1 MEMTGE
7 QLIAAPQK
15 VVWDALN
22 NPEMLKT
29 CVPGC
34 ESIDRTGE
42 NEFQVLMVAR
52 VGPVSAK
59 FKGKLTLSDI
69 KPPNSYSLAFEGQGG
84 AAGFAKGGANV
95 RLESVAGDKTRLG
108 YDVKAS
114 VGGKLAQIGSRLVDA
129 AAQKVANDFFRTFN
143 AKVGAAQGD
152 EDATVVLPKME
163 KEDDEHTIIIT
174 PQPPEKAAH
183 DAHDDHPQPVPRDPD
198 LPDVSP
204 TTLMFFAASA
214 LVIFVVALSVLLH

>member
-1 MEMTGE
+1 MEMSGE
-7 QLIAAPQK
+7 QIVAAPQQA
-15 VVWDALN
+15 VWNALN
-22 NPEMLKT
+22 DPQFLKA

-34 ESIDRTGE
+34 EAITPVADNQYE
-42 NEFQVLMVAR
+42 VLMVAR

-84 AAGFAKGGANV
+84 AAGFAKGSANV
-95 RLESVAGDKTRLG
+95 RLEGVAGDKTRLA

-129 AAQKVANDFFRTFN
+129 AAKKVADDFFRTFN

-152 EDATVVLPKME
+152 EDATVVLPKMDDE
-163 KEDDEHTIIIT
+163 ATVVVAPPAKEAAAHDDEH
-174 PQPPEKAAH
+174 
-183 DAHDDHPQPVPRDPD
+183 DDDHPHPIPRDPD
-198 LPDVSP
+198 LPDVSQ

-214 LVIFVVALSVLLH
+214 LVIFVVAVSVLFH

>member
-34 ESIDRTGE
+34 ESIEPAGE

-84 AAGFAKGGANV
+84 AAGFAKGSANV

-108 YDVKAS
+108 YDVRAS

-129 AAQKVANDFFRTFN
+129 AAKKVADDFFRTFN

-152 EDATVVLPKME
+152 ADATVVLPKIDDDATVVISPS
-163 KEDDEHTIIIT
+163 KEA
-174 PQPPEKAAH
+174 AAH
-183 DAHDDHPQPVPRDPD
+183 DDEQHDDDHPHPIPRDPD

-204 TTLMFFAASA
+204 ATLMFFAGSA
-214 LVIFVVALSVLLH
+214 LVIFVVALSTLLH